1 MSNDSQR
8 EPIENVCL
16 RVGHCKQ
23 LPISYFR
30 ETQRAAPQRRMALV
44 RVRCKRPKQSARW
57 IYFNSANS
65 FTRLDTAL
73 SIVFLPMVYPKQARI
88 QGGGRARGANKTR
101 MKIGVYNTRLCKVVE
116 VDANCAGAAIVAG
129 HQAASTSNQHSGSR
143 DPLALPPGGGGGGG
157 QVITLSQL
165 HNYLP
170 AAAPAPDNQQGH
182 PVKTYVSSAGT
193 PTVVSL
199 QGLPGQFLQDL
210 RSVIRRLNH
219 MMWQEKEGGN
229 GVFRGSEI

>member
-1 MSNDSQR
+1 MN
-8 EPIENVCL
+8 I
-16 RVGHCKQ
+16 
-23 LPISYFR
+23 
-30 ETQRAAPQRRMALV
+30 
-44 RVRCKRPKQSARW
+44 
-57 IYFNSANS
+57 
-65 FTRLDTAL
+65 
-73 SIVFLPMVYPKQARI
+73 
-88 QGGGRARGANKTR
+88 
-101 MKIGVYNTRLCKVVE
+101 VE
-116 VDANCAGAAIVAG
+116 VNAYCAGAAIVAG

-199 QGLPGQFLQDL
+199 QGLPGQFLQYFSRHPPVYEKDTKIFVWNCAL
-210 RSVIRRLNH
+210 HSDSDVVFDCCAHANIGAAWGGRWDCQVERALLLSQCRL
-219 MMWQEKEGGN
+219 WRDDSKYEKRKDSKHPTLGSALCDSSLEPHDVVRERGREWYVQGIWDMNVELYPCGWLGG
-229 GVFRGSEI
+229 GES